1 MQPGDANDAD
11 GDAIPALSVSQRAKG
26 LATPRI
32 SVRFAQSPDG
42 TTILSSSVVVVF
54 VVSL

>member
-1 MQPGDANDAD
+1 MDAAGDANDDAD
-11 GDAIPALSVSQRAKG
+11 GDAIPAPSDSQRAKG

-42 TTILSSSVVVVF
+42 TTILSSSC
-54 VVSL
+54 SR